1 MIQMIDYI
9 VTEYGMTKEQAY
21 ISSSVAVDL
30 RIGQVVDVS
39 NYVVT
44 ATLNLDGFDKHRH
57 Y

>member
-1 MIQMIDYI
+1 MIDYI

-44 ATLNLDGFDKHRH
+44 AILNLDGFDKHRH